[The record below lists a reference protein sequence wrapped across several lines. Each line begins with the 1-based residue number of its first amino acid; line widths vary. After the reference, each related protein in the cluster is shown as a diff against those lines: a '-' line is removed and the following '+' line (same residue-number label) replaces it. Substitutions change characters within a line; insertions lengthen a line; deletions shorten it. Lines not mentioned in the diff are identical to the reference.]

1 LPRTPMRLARADRT
15 ANVSFNKDLPA
26 LNSEAETCGW
36 RTGADMDKLHEP
48 GVAWRMK
55 MTV

>member
-1 LPRTPMRLARADRT
+1 MRLARADRT